1 VTAVVSLGT
10 NLGDRIGHLR
20 AGLEVLGQHV
30 PVVAVSPVYET
41 DPVGGV
47 EQPAFLNI
55 VALVESDDA
64 EVVFAAA
71 QAAEQ
76 ARGRLRSVRWGP
88 RSLDVDVIA
97 VDRLERAD
105 PWLTLPHPR
114 ARERRFV
121 LVPWLAVDPAA
132 FLPGDGPVRA
142 IVDRIPDQGMR
153 RYADPLPL
161 P

>member
-10 NLGDRIGHLR
+10 NLGDRVGHLR

-30 PVVAVSPVYET
+30 PVLAVSPVYET
-41 DPVGGV
+41 DPVGGID
-47 EQPAFLNI
+47 QPAFLNI
-55 VALVESDDA
+55 VAVLGSDDA
-64 EVVFAAA
+64 DLVFAAA
-71 QAAEQ
+71 RAAEQ

-88 RSLDVDVIA
+88 RSLDVDVIV
-97 VDRLERAD
+97 VDRLVRVD

-114 ARERRFV
+114 ARERQFV

-132 FLPGDGPVRA
+132 VLPGEGSVQA
-142 IVDRIPDQGMR
+142 IVDRLPDQGMR